1 MRVTEHAFER
11 HSSSLMLT
19 VFVSCTHVLGLN
31 VHDESSLDT
40 PNKSECNLVLVIA

>member
-1 MRVTEHAFER
+1 MRVTGHAFER
-11 HSSSLMLT
+11 HSSSLML
-19 VFVSCTHVLGLN
+19 THVLGLN